1 MARAQLFEWDGR
13 GNFVG
18 TEGLDTLLAGLPDV
32 FVDLE
37 AEARGEAVG

>member
-1 MARAQLFEWDGR
+1 MARPQLFEWDRR

-18 TEGLDTLLAGLPDV
+18 TEGLDALLAGLPNV

-37 AEARGEAVG
+37 AEACGEAVG